1 MLGMTTHD
9 EKLTRVRIELMY
21 LMADR
26 NFEKVFDILFKKMNE
41 VGDGSGRLKQLYDE
55 VKPFIPANSAYEER
69 DWVAAYI
76 IYSNLTKFKEFFQ
89 KLNNVKSNIKNLNDE
104 LKRLRRLR
112 SLIKRQLDVLNFT
125 LDTTDNSGGETR
137 KLQLEIEVHKN
148 MLRKVR
154 DANNKTLRNHCD
166 LKNEKK
172 KILREMKEFTR
183 QLVVS

>member
-9 EKLTRVRIELMY
+9 EKLIRVRMELMY

-26 NFEKVFDILFKKMNE
+26 NFARVFDILFKKMNE
-41 VGDGSGRLKQLYDE
+41 VGDSSWRLKQLYNE
-55 VKPFIPANSAYEER
+55 VRPFIPANSAYEER
-69 DWVAAYI
+69 DWIAAYI
-76 IYSNLTKFKEFFQ
+76 IHSNLAKFKEFFQ
-89 KLNNVKSNIKNLNDE
+89 KLNNMKSNIKNLNDE
-104 LKRLRRLR
+104 LKRLKRLR
-112 SLIKRQLDVLNFT
+112 SLIKKQLDVLKFT
-125 LDTTDNSGGETR
+125 MDTTANSSDETR

-154 DANNKTLRNHCD
+154 DINNETLRNHRD